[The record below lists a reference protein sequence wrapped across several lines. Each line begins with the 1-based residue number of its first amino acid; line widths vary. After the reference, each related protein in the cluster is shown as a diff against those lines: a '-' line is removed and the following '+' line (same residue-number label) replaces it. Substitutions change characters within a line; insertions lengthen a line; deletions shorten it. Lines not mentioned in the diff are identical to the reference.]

1 MFECKLLPSV
11 AVCGMEVGIL
21 CSGVLGEWSSFW
33 SCLVS
38 ACRERSLVS
47 VLSLLPRLPRGRGSA
62 TEGAGGPLVLWQKG
76 MEFQEVLWEAI
87 K

>member
-1 MFECKLLPSV
+1 MQTASFSGD
-11 AVCGMEVGIL
+11 AGGMEPGIL
-21 CSGVLGEWSSFW
+21 CSGVLGEGPSFW

-38 ACRERSLVS
+38 GCRERSLVS
-47 VLSLLPRLPRGRGSA
+47 VLSWLPHLPRGRGSA
-62 TEGAGGPLVLWQKG
+62 TEGAGGPLVQWQKG